1 MNDIYKSNDN
11 YYNGLS
17 EYISKMVRKKSG
29 DVGGVH
35 GRCIDCNRELSDEH
49 STLIGRGPICRSK
62 HSLRYTMIPDV
73 WQVFSQQP
81 KDFHSTLNDLE
92 ESLEIDF
99 VVVCGV
105 EHYGLFK
112 RREKS
117 PYNWGE
123 IGEINPMSK
132 DEILRLS
139 LLDEH
144 EYVQHN
150 LMTCIGD
157 EQATNFNAWNKLVLL
172 SRLTCGMNPEIKE
185 VIPRRFE
192 HYDEADYPVCDKHM
206 ESWHDDIENR
216 TDPGCPAHL
225 VEEIQREI
233 WHNCEECNYRHG
245 NYDDWGGETVYLGSL
260 GLDVLLT
267 GGYSRFVKAAGEI
280 PNPYMA
286 RGYSRSRHGNAANYS
301 NARAICNYFTRLQDT
316 WETHFAEHALDYP
329 EEWVDENPSAYIWD
343 TGERV
348 HPGIGKGFGIST
360 YNGWHYQS
368 DDWSKYEQTIWDFIA
383 GSIYFDL
390 EIDDF
395 AQIDDEWYMDF
406 FPCKDGSGRSAIVAN
421 EPGIE
426 PAPKDEIW
434 NKEMNAWFDR
444 IKSMSKGYLGHWQQ
458 LQRLAWIIPSV
469 ASIGNLTGALPFIDN
484 YGHIVSYGHK
494 GRSRRYDCV
503 DAYESEW
510 GIHERASESDMPH
523 TIEYGRRISQI
534 VDSIVKANKA
544 KEKGNV
550 QTANP
555 SSN

>member
-1 MNDIYKSNDN
+1 MNDIFNSNEQ
-11 YYNGLS
+11 YYQGFS
-17 EYISKMVRKKSG
+17 EYISSIVRKKSG

-81 KDFHSTLNDLE
+81 EDFHSTLNDLE

-150 LMTCIGD
+150 LMTCKED
-157 EQATNFNAWNKLVLL
+157 DSFNAWNKLVIL
-172 SRLTCGMNPEIKE
+172 SRLNCGMNPQRKE

-192 HYDEADYPVCDKHM
+192 HYNEADYPVCDKHM
-206 ESWHDDIENR
+206 ESWHDDIENFPDWYG
-216 TDPGCPAHL
+216 TDPDCPAHL

-233 WHNCEECNYRHG
+233 WHNCEECNYRHDVLG
-245 NYDDWGGETVYLGSL
+245 DETVYLGSL
-260 GLDVLLT
+260 SLDVLLT
-267 GGYSRFVKAAGEI
+267 GEGKDLI
-280 PNPYMA
+280 PNPYMS
-286 RGYSRSRHGNAANYS
+286 RDYSRSRDGNSANYR
-301 NARAICNYFTRLQDT
+301 NARGICKYFTRIT
-316 WETHFAEHALDYP
+316 NAWERNFAEHFDDWGIEDWLEADP
-329 EEWVDENPSAYIWD
+329 CQYIWE
-343 TGERV
+343 TSERS
-348 HPGIGKGFGIST
+348 HPGIGRWHGVTPGSWVYKDE
-360 YNGWHYQS
+360 GWS
-368 DDWSKYEQTIWDFIA
+368 LYEQAIWDFIA
-383 GSIYFDL
+383 GSIYYDL
-390 EIDDF
+390 EIEDF
-395 AQIDDEWYMDF
+395 AQLDNHWYQDF
-406 FPCKDGSGRSAIVAN
+406 FPSIDGSGLPTLQSRNGGSNIV
-421 EPGIE
+421 
-426 PAPKDEIW
+426 PAPRDEIW
-434 NKEMNAWFDR
+434 NKEMNAWFDN
-444 IKSMSKGYLGHWQQ
+444 IKSMSKGYLQEWQQ
-458 LQRLAWIIPSV
+458 LERLQWIIPNV
-469 ASIGNLTGALPFIDN
+469 ASVGNFTGTLPTIDN
-484 YGHIVSYGHK
+484 NGRIVSYSKNGNML
-494 GRSRRYDCV
+494 RYDCK
-503 DAYESEW
+503 DAFECEW
-510 GIHERASESDMPH
+510 GIHERANESDVPH
-523 TIEYGRRISQI
+523 AVHYDEWIEKI
-534 VDSIVKANKA
+534 VDLVIKANKA

-550 QTANP
+550 QTAVP